1 MIVFVVPFS
10 WLPESR
16 RIDTRI
22 PRDLG
27 PQCSARYLQG
37 RLARLQA
44 FKPRGKACIQRF
56 VVQIEPVDEQVRTY
70 VSPFLPSATHDLRMR
85 TV

>member
-10 WLPESR
+10 WLPQSQ

-27 PQCSARYLQG
+27 PQCSARYFQG

-56 VVQIEPVDEQVRTY
+56 VVQIEPVDEQVCAH
-70 VSPFLPSATHDLRMR
+70 VSTFLPSAAHDLRMR

>member
-10 WLPESR
+10 WLLESG
-16 RIDTRI
+16 RITTRI
-22 PRDLG
+22 PGGLG
-27 PQCSARYLQG
+27 PQCSARYVQG
-37 RLARLQA
+37 RLVRLQA

-56 VVQIEPVDEQVRTY
+56 VMQIEPVDEQVRTH